1 MEFSVLMS
9 IYYKENPDYLR
20 QCLDSLVSQTVMPTE
35 IVIVKDGPL
44 TDGLESVFSEY
55 VAKNEGLYKFV
66 PLETNHGLGFALAE
80 GVKNCS
86 YELIARMD
94 TDDISR
100 IDRFEIQLKE
110 FESDPD
116 LDICGSHIEEFEDD
130 VTNIVA
136 KRTVPLEDAAIK
148 KYQKKRDGFNHMT
161 VMFKKSAV
169 LKAGNYQSYLCRS
182 AIDKSQIVLHS
193 DGKTTKSYCYI
204 MDCISA
210 MIYILVKGESTAY
223 NVSNPDAVAS
233 VCDLA
238 KFVSNKYI
246 GLPVVLENKAL
257 DMYPIS
263 SCLILDSKK
272 LSKLGWAP
280 KVGIE
285 EAFNRLINLMKE

>member
-9 IYYKENPDYLR
+9 IYYKENTDYLR

-66 PLETNHGLGFALAE
+66 PLEINHGLGFALAE

-100 IDRFEIQLKE
+100 KDRFEIQLKE

-116 LDICGSHIEEFEDD
+116 LDICGSHIEEFEGD

-148 KYQKKRDGFNHMT
+148 KYQKKRDGFNHVS

-169 LKAGNYQSYLCRS
+169 LKAGNYQSCLLMEDTFLWANMFMTGAKGKNVDDSLVFVRIGKDMYERRGGFAYYKKYKAGRKRVRQTGFIGFWDYHTSLVVQFIVAMMPNKLRGWVF
-182 AIDKSQIVLHS
+182 KKVLH
-193 DGKTTKSYCYI
+193 
-204 MDCISA
+204 
-210 MIYILVKGESTAY
+210 
-223 NVSNPDAVAS
+223 
-233 VCDLA
+233 
-238 KFVSNKYI
+238 
-246 GLPVVLENKAL
+246 
-257 DMYPIS
+257 
-263 SCLILDSKK
+263 
-272 LSKLGWAP
+272 
-280 KVGIE
+280 
-285 EAFNRLINLMKE
+285 R